1 MLEANKSRIIYGDAP
16 FIEDMGVLTTLCL
29 LHDEVLLFGTHT
41 LAEQLQ
47 DYWERPDAPPIEDRT
62 VAERMLETLLPE
74 GVVSFYS
81 PQEAQTAFP
90 HAYSLELSGI
100 LGFEE
105 IEAEG
110 RSAISIKTD
119 PEQLNGLSH
128 FLLQGVA
135 QGNRTVISMLRDV
148 SMLSAAWS
156 ESLPVVGKAGHVTPK
171 PSASRVSEVA
181 TFLAHRTVQR
191 LALPELQAYE
201 PDDILEA
208 RARLKSELLQFRAG
222 MLELVWLLHQKQDIG
237 GDLRGMARNCDVLI
251 DSKIV
256 PAISQ
261 LERAIKSHE
270 NKRVRRILKLVGGA
284 ALDVGKSLLTG
295 GLSNAIMG
303 NSGALLKVA
312 EGLEAQEPTAQVAS
326 FIYNLRRPKL

>member
-1 MLEANKSRIIYGDAP
+1 MLEADKSRVIYGDAP

-29 LHDEVLLFGTHT
+29 LHDEVLLFGTQT
-41 LAEQLQ
+41 LAEELQ
-47 DYWERPDAPPIEDRT
+47 DYWERPDAPTIEERT
-62 VAERMLETLLPE
+62 VAERMFETLLPE

-81 PQEAQTAFP
+81 PREAQTAFP
-90 HAYSLELSGI
+90 HSNRLELSGI

-110 RSAISIKTD
+110 GSVISIKMD
-119 PEQLNGLSH
+119 PQQLNGLSCL
-128 FLLQGVA
+128 LLQGVA
-135 QGNRTVISMLRDV
+135 QGNRTVSSMLRDV

-156 ESLPVVGKAGHVTPK
+156 ESLPVVYKAGHVTPK
-171 PSASRVSEVA
+171 PSSSRVSEVA
-181 TFLAHRTVQR
+181 TFLAHRTLQR

-201 PDDILEA
+201 PDDILET
-208 RARLKSELLQFRAG
+208 RVRLKSELLQFRAG

-270 NKRVRRILKLVGGA
+270 NKRVSRILKLAGGA

-295 GLSNAIMG
+295 GLSSAIMG
-303 NSGALLKVA
+303 SSGALLKVA
-312 EGLEAQEPTAQVAS
+312 EGLEAREPSAQVAS